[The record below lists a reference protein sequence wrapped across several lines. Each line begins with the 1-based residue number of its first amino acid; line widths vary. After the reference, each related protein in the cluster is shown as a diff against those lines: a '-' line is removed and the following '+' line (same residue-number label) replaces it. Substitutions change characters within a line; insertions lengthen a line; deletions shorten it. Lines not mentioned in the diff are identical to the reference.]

1 MSEEPNFSPNYRGM
15 LMDNQTITIIK
26 ESAPHVRRK
35 DNLVG
40 MLLDVVIALLPV
52 VVFSF
57 IAWPLGATKNVL
69 ISVAVMELAELI
81 FVLVT
86 HPMPVDLQKHSLI
99 ERFKYGIASYRMS
112 NFLAA
117 LVSALIFAMILPAST
132 SWYALMIG
140 AAAGITFGK
149 LLFGGNG
156 NNLFN
161 PAAVGM
167 VFAKVCFGGTMYYTA
182 PFAGVTE
189 VAVSPTYLA
198 GGDYGILDL
207 FIGNV
212 PGTLGETCKIAILL
226 GLAYL
231 LIKRVADW
239 KVVVAYVGTFILLT
253 LAGGL
258 TVTLPRGGN
267 IPSYGEWVLSHLL
280 AGGFLFGAVY
290 MVTDPVT
297 MPITTPSR
305 VLYGM
310 SAAIAAFFIRHFA
323 ALPEGVGYGILIA
336 NCLAPLFDYPKW
348 SSEVWKKKDII
359 LCILVPVAA
368 LAIVIWTVFAGGFAL

>member
-1 MSEEPNFSPNYRGM
+1 
-15 LMDNQTITIIK
+15 MDNQTITIIK

-86 HPMPVDLQKHSLI
+86 HPMPVDLQKHSLV

-117 LVSALIFAMILPAST
+117 LVSALIFAMILPVGA
-132 SWYALMIG
+132 SWYALLIG
-140 AAAGITFGK
+140 SAAGITFGK

-167 VFAKVCFGGTMYYTA
+167 VFAKVCFGPSMTYSM
-182 PFAGVTE
+182 PFAYQGVTVE
-189 VAVSPTYLA
+189 A
-198 GGDYGILDL
+198 GATALGEGQYSVLDL

-239 KVVVAYVGTFILLT
+239 KVVVAYIGTFAILT

-258 TVTLPRGGN
+258 TVTIGRGGF

-280 AGGFLFGAVY
+280 AGGFLFGATY

-348 SSEVWKKKDII
+348 SSEQWKKKDII
-359 LCILVPVAA
+359 L
-368 LAIVIWTVFAGGFAL
+368 AIVIPVVAVGIVFWTVFAGGFAL

>member
-1 MSEEPNFSPNYRGM
+1 
-15 LMDNQTITIIK
+15 MDNIEFIK
-26 ESAPHVRRK
+26 ESAPHLRRK
-35 DNLVG
+35 DSLVA
-40 MLLDVVIALLPV
+40 MLLDVVIALAPALI
-52 VVFSF
+52 FAF
-57 IAWPLGATKNVL
+57 IAWPLGALKNVL
-69 ISVAVMELAELI
+69 ISIGVMELAELI

-86 HPMPVDLQKHSLI
+86 HPMPVDLQKHSII
-99 ERFKYGIASYRMS
+99 ERFKYGIASYRLS

-140 AAAGITFGK
+140 AAAGITLGK
-149 LLFGGNG
+149 LLFGGTG

-182 PFAGVTE
+182 PFAYNDIDVGATR
-189 VAVSPTYLA
+189 LA
-198 GGDYGILDL
+198 GGDYSILDL

-212 PGTLGETCKIAILL
+212 PGMIGETCKIAILL
-226 GLAYL
+226 GLTYL

-239 KVVVAYVGTFILLT
+239 KVVVSYLGTFILLT

-258 TVTLPRGGN
+258 TVTLPRGGF
-267 IPSYGEWVLSHLL
+267 IPTYGEWVLSHLL

-305 VLYGM
+305 VMYGM

-336 NCLAPLFDYPKW
+336 NCLAPLYDYPKW

-359 LCILVPVAA
+359 ICVALPLAA
-368 LAIVIWTVFAGGFAL
+368 LVIVIWTVFAGGFGL

>member
-1 MSEEPNFSPNYRGM
+1 
-15 LMDNQTITIIK
+15 MDNQTITIIK

-81 FVLVT
+81 FILVT
-86 HPMPVDLQKHSLI
+86 HPMPVDLQKHSLV

-167 VFAKVCFGGTMYYTA
+167 V
-182 PFAGVTE
+182 
-189 VAVSPTYLA
+189 
-198 GGDYGILDL
+198 
-207 FIGNV
+207 
-212 PGTLGETCKIAILL
+212 
-226 GLAYL
+226 
-231 LIKRVADW
+231 
-239 KVVVAYVGTFILLT
+239 
-253 LAGGL
+253 
-258 TVTLPRGGN
+258 
-267 IPSYGEWVLSHLL
+267 
-280 AGGFLFGAVY
+280 
-290 MVTDPVT
+290 
-297 MPITTPSR
+297 
-305 VLYGM
+305 
-310 SAAIAAFFIRHFA
+310 
-323 ALPEGVGYGILIA
+323 
-336 NCLAPLFDYPKW
+336 
-348 SSEVWKKKDII
+348 
-359 LCILVPVAA
+359 
-368 LAIVIWTVFAGGFAL
+368 